1 MNGNSSPRELW
12 SPDNREWL
20 VRYRRQLTLEGFGMD
35 GQRKLDAG
43 HVVVVGAGGL
53 GAPALLYLAAA
64 GVGHITVIDDDLV
77 ELSNLHRQVIHTEE
91 SVGQPKV
98 DSAVQQLHA
107 RNSSVTV
114 TGVRSRVD
122 QANAVTLLEGADVV
136 LDGSDNFATRY
147 AVSRAC
153 AIHGIPHV
161 WGSILGFDAQLSVF
175 WAGHGPIYDDIFPAA
190 PPAGSV
196 PSCAEAGV
204 LGPLVGVI
212 GTAMALEAV
221 KIIGGVGQ
229 PLTGTIG
236 YFSGGTGRWEYIPI
250 AGDPRVAQALAESVD
265 ETAEPADEN
274 LPVADQVASVDRVQ
288 ANVVHGQSDPHP
300 APAEQDRVH
309 PSPEPGSERVFIDV
323 REPAEFQTF
332 HIPGAHNL
340 PLSQLRGGVDP
351 AQLAQLRGELQQ
363 GREVMVYCAAGVRSA
378 EAVRIFDEAG
388 VAGLHNV
395 PGGISALLDEQE
407 KHLWPAP

>member
-1 MNGNSSPRELW
+1 MNGISSQPELW

-20 VRYRRQLTLEGFGMD
+20 VRYRRQLTLEGFGME

-114 TGVRSRVD
+114 TGVGARVD
-122 QANAVTLLEGADVV
+122 QVNAVTLLEGADVV

-175 WAGHGPIYDDIFPAA
+175 WAGHGPIYDDIFPTA

-221 KIIGGVGQ
+221 KIIGEVGQ

-250 AGDPRVAQALAESVD
+250 AGDPRVAQALADSV
-265 ETAEPADEN
+265 EKSAEPADEN
-274 LPVADQVASVDRVQ
+274 LPVADHV
-288 ANVVHGQSDPHP
+288 ANVNRAQAAHVHEQFDKHP
-300 APAEQDRVH
+300 AHAEQDRVDFSTE
-309 PSPEPGSERVFIDV
+309 PSTERVFIDV

-363 GREVMVYCAAGVRSA
+363 GHEVMVYCAAGVRSA

-407 KHLWPAP
+407 RHL

>member
-1 MNGNSSPRELW
+1 MNGISSQPELW

-43 HVVVVGAGGL
+43 HLVVVGAGGL

-114 TGVRSRVD
+114 TGVRARVD

-250 AGDPRVAQALAESVD
+250 AGDPRVAQALAESVE

-274 LPVADQVASVDRVQ
+274 LPVADHV
-288 ANVVHGQSDPHP
+288 ANVNRAQAAHVHEQFDKHP
-300 APAEQDRVH
+300 AHAEQDRVDFSTE
-309 PSPEPGSERVFIDV
+309 PSTERVFIDV

-363 GREVMVYCAAGVRSA
+363 GHEVMVYCAAGVRSA

-407 KHLWPAP
+407 RHL

>member
-1 MNGNSSPRELW
+1 MNSTDSLTEMWN
-12 SPDNREWL
+12 PDNREWL

-35 GQRKLDAG
+35 GQRKLEAG
-43 HVVVVGAGGL
+43 HVLVVGAGGL

-64 GVGHITVIDDDLV
+64 GVGHITVIDDDVV
-77 ELSNLHRQVIHTEE
+77 ELSNLHRQVIHRED
-91 SVGQPKV
+91 SVGTPKV
-98 DSAVQQLHA
+98 DSATQELQA

-114 TGVRSRVD
+114 TGVRSRLD
-122 QANAVTLLEGADVV
+122 RASAVCLLEGADVV

-175 WAGHGPIYDDIFPAA
+175 WAGHGPIYDDIFPDA

-196 PSCAEAGV
+196 PSCSEAGV

-212 GTAMALEAV
+212 GTAMALETV
-221 KIIGGVGQ
+221 KILSGVGQ

-236 YFSGGTGRWEYIPI
+236 YFSGGTGRWEYIPV
-250 AGDPRVAQALAESVD
+250 AGDPQVAQAVVDSAE
-265 ETAEPADEN
+265 ETV
-274 LPVADQVASVDRVQ
+274 PVADQVATVDRRPASGSPAAVRQ
-288 ANVVHGQSDPHP
+288 KRSDAGGQ
-300 APAEQDRVH
+300 EGER
-309 PSPEPGSERVFIDV
+309 PSADKVFIDV

-340 PLSQLRGGVDP
+340 PLSTLRGGVAP
-351 AQLAQLRGELQQ
+351 AQVAQLQEALHE

-378 EAVRIFDEAG
+378 EAVRIFEEAG
-388 VAGLHNV
+388 IDGLRDV

-407 KHLWPAP
+407 KRL